1 MSHSLSLLFKKECP
15 WANCSRNSGENVS
28 KSLSSFFFKE
38 QREWFPCNSNSLEK
52 IHSFHFIFARFSLL
66 SPFYAQER
74 IAPIAHLSIA
84 LFYDMSVSLPW
95 LFLKVQSNEIFD
107 PQFFS
112 SFKLAWATDQRVK
125 IFLNLI
131 SFSPRYSKFSIEK
144 TDSAKHHSALS
155 KKKI

>member
-1 MSHSLSLLFKKECP
+1 MIAIRSKKFIVFTLVLPVFHCFLRFMPKRESPPLLISLLLF
-15 WANCSRNSGENVS
+15 
-28 KSLSSFFFKE
+28 
-38 QREWFPCNSNSLEK
+38 
-52 IHSFHFIFARFSLL
+52 
-66 SPFYAQER
+66 
-74 IAPIAHLSIA
+74 
-84 LFYDMSVSLPW
+84 FYDMSVSLPW

-144 TDSAKHHSALS
+144 TDSAKYHSALS